1 MTDPAPSATA
11 AVPPIAVEPG
21 LLDALADRGWPALE
35 RASWHDWSFR
45 FSGGVTDRANSVLP
59 SGVVPDVRAGV
70 DAAEA
75 AYAERGLRTRF
86 QVSPATDPRVT
97 AELRRRGYEEH
108 SPTRILVAGSGA
120 VAGSRVLAERGTAR
134 GSSAETTVTI
144 ADAPDRPWMDAWWS
158 VDGRGGASEREV
170 AARILTGVPA
180 LYASLAAPAA
190 LASLGAPASGPAT
203 VAVARL
209 ALVDAWG
216 GLFAVATS
224 PDARRRGFARRLI
237 VELAAEARDR
247 GIPNLWLQVTAAN
260 TAALRL
266 YAELGFAPASSY
278 AYWAAP

>member
-1 MTDPAPSATA
+1 MTDSTPSATA
-11 AVPPIAVEPG
+11 SVPPTAVEPG

-35 RASWHDWSFR
+35 RESWHDWSFR

-59 SGVVPDVRAGV
+59 SGVVPDVREAV

-86 QVSPATDPRVT
+86 QLSPATDPRV
-97 AELRRRGYEEH
+97 ADEVRRRGYEEH
-108 SPTRILVAGSGA
+108 SPTRILVAGSRA
-120 VAGSRVLAERGTAR
+120 VAERGMAR
-134 GSSAETTVTI
+134 DSSDEGMVTI
-144 ADAPDRPWMDAWWS
+144 ADTPDRAWMDVWWS

-170 AARILTGVPA
+170 AARILAGGPG
-180 LYASLAAPAA
+180 LYASLSAPASLAAPASIA
-190 LASLGAPASGPAT
+190 APASASAT

-209 ALVDAWG
+209 ALVGDWG

-224 PDARRRGFARRLI
+224 PDTRRRGFARRLI